1 MRVISGILKG
11 RNIEGYNIEGTRGR
25 NIEGYN
31 IEGTR
36 PTMDR
41 VKESVF
47 GSIQDYIKDSIVL
60 DLFAGSGNLGIE
72 AISNGCKYCYFVD
85 NNIKCINTI
94 PSILNMDYN
103 KAIKYF
109 NSNNIRFNIIF
120 IDPPYDYHNINR
132 CINNIIK
139 YDILDNNGILVLEF
153 RDDKLDI
160 NTDIFNLRKVKRYGD
175 KFIYILQ
182 KTID

>member
-1 MRVISGILKG
+1 MRVISGLLKG
-11 RNIEGYNIEGTRGR
+11 RKIEGYD
-25 NIEGYN
+25 

-41 VKESVF
+41 VKESLF
-47 GSIQDYIKDSIVL
+47 GSIQNYIKDSTVL

-72 AISNGCKYCYFVD
+72 AISNGSKYCYFVD
-85 NNIKCINTI
+85 NNIKCINVINKNISNFKINDKCNT
-94 PSILNMDYN
+94 LCMDYN

-109 NSNNIRFNIIF
+109 NENNILFDIIF
-120 IDPPYDYHNINR
+120 VDPPYDYHNINR

-139 YDILDNNGILVLEF
+139 YNLLNSNGILVLEF
-153 RDDKLDI
+153 RNDKLEID
-160 NTDIFNLRKVKRYGD
+160 NSIFTVKKNKRFGD

-182 KTID
+182 KNN

>member
-1 MRVISGILKG
+1 MRVISGILK
-11 RNIEGYNIEGTRGR
+11 GR

-47 GSIQDYIKDSIVL
+47 GSIQDYIKDAIVL

-85 NNIKCINTI
+85 NNIKCINVI
-94 PSILNMDYN
+94 RNNINKLSINDKASILNMDYN

-120 IDPPYDYHNINR
+120 IDPPYDYHNINK

-160 NTDIFNLRKVKRYGD
+160 NSEIFNLRKVKRYGD